1 MSPDA
6 HTPNTG
12 WRARVTDAA
21 SGLFRHAPDP
31 LADTFSHPGDPGLF
45 GPGSMTWQLMG
56 DVAAFVGGIRAL
68 LVQAAHPEVAAGV
81 GDHSV
86 YREDPLGRLSRTAA
100 YVTATTY
107 GAIPE
112 VDAALAIVRRAHGP
126 VSGTSHRGVTYDAGD
141 PEMGAWV
148 HNALVDS
155 FLTARRTFGPSP
167 VSDADADAYVAEQA
181 WLGERLGVT
190 PLPTTAADLAAW
202 VAGHPACRAPPA
214 IGHPARL
221 PAPLRRRRGHR
232 PATAPGGDRRPAA
245 ARSGSPRPGHH
256 RSAARRHGQLPRL
269 GGRPRAL
276 RPTASTRCALPQ
288 PPRHQPLT
296 RPGCVGTTFR
306 KCPARSPTTQPVL
319 RLQGDEGG

>member
-1 MSPDA
+1 VSPDA
-6 HTPNTG
+6 DTPNTG
-12 WRARVTDAA
+12 WRARVTDTA

-112 VDAALAIVRRAHGP
+112 VDVALAIVRRAHGP

-181 WLGERLGVT
+181 RLGERLGVT
-190 PLPTTAADLAAW
+190 PLPTTAADLATW
-202 VAGHPACRAPPA
+202 VTGHPAVAA
-214 IGHPARL
+214 S
-221 PAPLRRRRGHR
+221 
-232 PATAPGGDRRPAA
+232 PAA
-245 ARSGSPRPGHH
+245 ADAVAFLAAPRLPLATRLAYRRLYAAAVATVPPRLQVAIGVRQRPG
-256 RSAARRHGQLPRL
+256 AVPL
-269 GGRPRAL
+269 GRA
-276 RPTASTRCALPQ
+276 
-288 PPRHQPLT
+288 
-296 RPGCVGTTFR
+296 TTG
-306 KCPARSPTTQPVL
+306 VL
-319 RLQGDEGG
+319 RAAMGNSPAWAAALERCGQQRPPGMRFRNPLGTSR

>member
-31 LADTFSHPGDPGLF
+31 LADTFSYPGDTGLF

-112 VDAALAIVRRAHGP
+112 VDVALAIVRRAHGP
-126 VSGTSHRGVTYDAGD
+126 VSGTSHRGVTYDARD

-181 WLGERLGVT
+181 RLGERLDVT

-202 VAGHPACRAPPA
+202 VAGHPAVAA
-214 IGHPARL
+214 S
-221 PAPLRRRRGHR
+221 
-232 PATAPGGDRRPAA
+232 PAA
-245 ARSGSPRPGHH
+245 AEAVAFL
-256 RSAARRHGQLPRL
+256 AAPRL
-269 GGRPRAL
+269 PLA
-276 RPTASTRCALPQ
+276 TRLAYRRLYAAAVATV
-288 PPRHQPLT
+288 PPRLQAAIGLRQQPGAVPIG
-296 RPGCVGTTFR
+296 RATTG
-306 KCPARSPTTQPVL
+306 VL
-319 RLQGDEGG
+319 RAAMGNSPAWAAALERCGQQRPPGVRFRNPLGTSR